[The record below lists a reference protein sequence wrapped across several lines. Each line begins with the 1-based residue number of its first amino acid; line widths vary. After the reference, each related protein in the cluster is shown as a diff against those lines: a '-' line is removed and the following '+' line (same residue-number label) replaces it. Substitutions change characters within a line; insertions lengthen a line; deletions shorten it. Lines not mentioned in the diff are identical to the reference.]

1 MRMAVAFLPPHMRQL
16 MNLLA
21 SSEPY
26 TASGTRDSAL
36 AVRLPIGARSIA
48 SGGAPP
54 AGSVERRRGKDA
66 DTGVRA
72 DAADGAV
79 GVEGQVVDLPAVGA
93 GDGDRDDRRLLF
105 IDPLALR
112 RDAQGGLAAVTG
124 EI

>member
-1 MRMAVAFLPPHMRQL
+1 

-54 AGSVERRRGKDA
+54 AGWE
-66 DTGVRA
+66 A
-72 DAADGAV
+72 DARTSGSHGWWTETWITADPVPGPNLHDPDQLVTSKEALAISFDLNCGAPA
-79 GVEGQVVDLPAVGA
+79 LPVATPTSPPARIV
-93 GDGDRDDRRLLF
+93 
-105 IDPLALR
+105 
-112 RDAQGGLAAVTG
+112 
-124 EI
+124 